1 MATVGKIKDFN
12 PQTEPF
18 LTYVDHLQLYFKANR
33 VSEDKKV
40 AMFLTV
46 IGPKNY
52 SIINDAVAA
61 PEKPKDK
68 TLQELMD
75 ILKTHFDPKP
85 LVIAECFHFHKR
97 IQKPTESLS
106 EYVAELRRL
115 AVTCDF
121 KAFTDDAIHDCFVC
135 GLKNES
141 TQQHLLT
148 QADLRLKDAVEKAI
162 NWEAATQTA
171 AQQTSGRKPP
181 PSRKWGGGAPG
192 EVRVLL
198 LWP

>member
-1 MATVGKIKDFN
+1 MATVGKIKEFN

-18 LTYVDHLQLYFKANR
+18 STYVDRLQLHFEANG

-52 SIINDAVAA
+52 SIINDDGAA

-85 LVIAECFHFHKR
+85 LVIAERFHFHKR
-97 IQKPTESLS
+97 VQKPTESLS
-106 EYVAELRRL
+106 E
-115 AVTCDF
+115 
-121 KAFTDDAIHDCFVC
+121 
-135 GLKNES
+135 
-141 TQQHLLT
+141 
-148 QADLRLKDAVEKAI
+148 
-162 NWEAATQTA
+162 
-171 AQQTSGRKPP
+171 
-181 PSRKWGGGAPG
+181 
-192 EVRVLL
+192 
-198 LWP
+198 